1 MLLSAI
7 KLQVQAVKNHLFVF
21 LLILATAGC
30 AIYTGYRHSTLLQS
44 LAYLPVM
51 WLCMLITDIY
61 ALRMPGKK
69 DLIVRKPKQEATLF
83 IINICLALL
92 FFYIRFSPA
101 VGWNTLPGFAKLAT
115 MPLLLCLFPVLL
127 AVVLLFMKYK
137 LQDLGLRLH
146 GWPLAILIALVM
158 AVTNRLVTPESLT
171 WKAAL
176 EESGSIPNLLF
187 TGFITA
193 ALAEEFFRVIG
204 QTRLG
209 AVMHNRGMGWY
220 ITSVLWAFMHL
231 PKWYHDGGALL
242 ESILSSLRIVPLGL
256 MWGYMTHRT
265 KSFVP
270 AMLVHGSNFWGLQ
283 NF

>member
-1 MLLSAI
+1 MLPAI
-7 KLQVQAVKNHLFVF
+7 KLQIQAIKNHPFVF
-21 LLILATAGC
+21 LLILATAAC
-30 AIYTGYRHSTLLQS
+30 AVYTGYRHGTLVQS

-51 WLCMLITDIY
+51 WLCMLITDMY
-61 ALRMPGKK
+61 ALRVPAKK
-69 DLIVRKPKQEATLF
+69 DLIVRKPKKEAALF

-92 FFYIRFSPA
+92 FFYIRFSPV
-101 VGWNTLPGFAKLAT
+101 VGWDTLPGFAKIAAML
-115 MPLLLCLFPVLL
+115 LLLCLFPVLL

-137 LQDLGLRLH
+137 PKDLGLRLH
-146 GWPLAILIALVM
+146 GWSLAIIIALIM
-158 AVTNRLVTPESLT
+158 AITNQLVTPESLT
-171 WKAAL
+171 WNAAL
-176 EESGSIPNLLF
+176 EEMGSVPNLLF
-187 TGFITA
+187 SSFITA

-209 AVMHNRGMGWY
+209 AVMQNNGMGWF

-231 PKWYHDGGALL
+231 PKWYHDGGALF
-242 ESILSSLRIVPLGL
+242 EGILSSLRIVPLGL

-265 KSFVP
+265 KSFLP

>member
-1 MLLSAI
+1 MLPAI
-7 KLQVQAVKNHLFVF
+7 KLQIQAIKNHPFVF
-21 LLILATAGC
+21 LLILAIAGC
-30 AIYTGYRHSTLLQS
+30 AVYTGYRHGTLVQS

-61 ALRMPGKK
+61 ALRAPAKK
-69 DLIVRKPKQEATLF
+69 DLIVRKPKQETALF

-101 VGWNTLPGFAKLAT
+101 VGWDTLPGFAKIAAML
-115 MPLLLCLFPVLL
+115 LLLCLFPVLL

-137 LQDLGLRLH
+137 PQDLGLRLH
-146 GWPLAILIALVM
+146 GWPLAIIIALIM

-176 EESGSIPNLLF
+176 AESGSIPNLLF
-187 TGFITA
+187 MGFITA

-209 AVMHNRGMGWY
+209 AVMHNKGAGWY

-231 PKWYHDGGALL
+231 PKWYHDGGALFEGVL
-242 ESILSSLRIVPLGL
+242 GSLRIVPLGL

-265 KSFVP
+265 KSFLP